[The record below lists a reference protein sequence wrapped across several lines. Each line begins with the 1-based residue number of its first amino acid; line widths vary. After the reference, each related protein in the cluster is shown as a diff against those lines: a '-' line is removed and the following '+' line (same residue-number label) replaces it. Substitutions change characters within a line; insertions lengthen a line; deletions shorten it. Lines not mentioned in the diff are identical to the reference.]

1 MPWVI
6 EIFTSVKYSIYKKE
20 KMDIKGKVIIITGAS
35 SGIGEATALK
45 LSKEGAKVVLTA
57 RRKEK
62 LEELKK
68 KIEDQGGEALIV
80 TGDVTKKSDYEEL
93 VKKTLEE
100 LKTIDALIN
109 NAGLMPLSFVE
120 KLKTDE
126 WEKMVDVNIKG
137 VLNGVAAVLPTMIKN
152 KGGNIINISSSAAH
166 KYFPG
171 GAVYCATKSAVKMF
185 SEGLRQ
191 ELAPKYGINV
201 TSIEPGAVSTELTN
215 TITDEDIKEM
225 FKDMQK
231 MTFLE
236 AEDIAE
242 AIYYTLVQPARA
254 NINDVFIM
262 PTQQQQ

>member
-1 MPWVI
+1 
-6 EIFTSVKYSIYKKE
+6 
-20 KMDIKGKVIIITGAS
+20 MDIKGKVIIITGAS

-100 LKTIDALIN
+100 FKTIDALIN